1 LLKGGGRLPP
11 FWLHLY
17 AVLSHFVWPDI
28 MDTVDVKIFGKSEI
42 IVNINEIHPLENAQ
56 QLENFALM
64 FGTANG
70 QGTIL
75 AVQIGQPELNRIF
88 GDVLIIRYS
97 VVPFHEMMICSTSNE
112 PLDNGMVL
120 WYIYP
125 KPDKRD

>member
-1 LLKGGGRLPP
+1 MPP